1 MDKHRDELEKKAQD
15 QAEKRAADQERYE
28 GLKAQKEKDL
38 EKFEMLM
45 SQTYLTHEDLMANLN
60 RDQVLERKEKE
71 AQKKDLSHEIEQMVK
86 SHKDERELVENQTW
100 DKIEEIKEENK
111 KDLAKL
117 VDNGMK
123 MKSELTLIKNEYRH
137 KEQEMENLR
146 KKIKDQNQELN
157 TEIANTNREKQHIE
171 SMKNEL

>member
-1 MDKHRDELEKKAQD
+1 
-15 QAEKRAADQERYE
+15 
-28 GLKAQKEKDL
+28 
-38 EKFEMLM
+38 
-45 SQTYLTHEDLMANLN
+45 
-60 RDQVLERKEKE
+60 
-71 AQKKDLSHEIEQMVK
+71 MVK

-146 KKIKDQNQELN
+146 KKIKD
-157 TEIANTNREKQHIE
+157 
-171 SMKNEL
+171 